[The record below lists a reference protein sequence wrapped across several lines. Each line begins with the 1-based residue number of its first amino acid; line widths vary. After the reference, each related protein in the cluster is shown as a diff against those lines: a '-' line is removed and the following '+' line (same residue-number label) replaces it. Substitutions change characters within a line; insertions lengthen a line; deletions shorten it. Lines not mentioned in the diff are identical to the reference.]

1 MAETRW
7 LDEREAHVW
16 REFLAMSKRLLSQ
29 LGTDLQRATGLS
41 AADYEVLVNL
51 SEAADGRLRPSEL
64 GAAIR
69 WEKSRLSHQVSR
81 MEQRGLVKRSAC
93 KTDARGAFVAIT
105 AAGRRAIEKA
115 APEHV
120 EQVRRVFFDALD
132 PAQRDA
138 LLEICEAVSRQLEQC
153 PTDDAFGATPDC

>member
-1 MAETRW
+1 MPKTRW
-7 LDEREAHVW
+7 LDDREARVW
-16 REFLAMSKRLLSQ
+16 REYLAMSKRLVSQ
-29 LGTDLQRATGLS
+29 LGTELQRVTGLS

-51 SEAADGRLRPSEL
+51 SEAPDGRLRPSEL

-120 EQVRRVFFDALD
+120 EQVRRVFFDALT
-132 PAQRDA
+132 PAQLDA
-138 LLEICEAVSRQLEQC
+138 LAEICEAVSRQLEQC
-153 PTDDAFGATPDC
+153 PSDEELATRSDC

>member
-1 MAETRW
+1 MAEPRW
-7 LDEREAHVW
+7 
-16 REFLAMSKRLLSQ
+16 LSQ

-51 SEAADGRLRPSEL
+51 SEATDGRLRPSEL
-64 GAAIR
+64 GAAIG

-120 EQVRRVFFDALD
+120 EQVRRVFFDVLT
-132 PAQRDA
+132 PKQLDA
-138 LLEICEAVSRQLEQC
+138 LTEISRAVARQLDQC
-153 PTDDAFGATPDC
+153 PQDEDSPSAPSHKS